1 MIRPLELV
9 LKAFIK
15 TYINLMEKL
24 FMFLWAWY
32 SKRRNYQF
40 WPLCN
45 TFLHGK
51 FANAGPF
58 KKLGYCNCI
67 GLWPLRKII
76 FVYCTNCLETLIFRF
91 CCDFRQ
97 KRIFFFSL
105 KYPFF
110 LCTICL
116 FFLLSIFSLLSYQV
130 PCKKNC
136 TSKLENSFKFL
147 FDWSVPMPTEDWCAY

>member
-1 MIRPLELV
+1 MYRHFQVLVEEDEKSSSQSSDFICWSTRTEANSSRSPKSCCMIRPLELV

-67 GLWPLRKII
+67 GLWPLRKIVI

-97 KRIFFFSL
+97 KRIFS
-105 KYPFF
+105 F
-110 LCTICL
+110 L
-116 FFLLSIFSLLSYQV
+116 
-130 PCKKNC
+130 
-136 TSKLENSFKFL
+136 
-147 FDWSVPMPTEDWCAY
+147 